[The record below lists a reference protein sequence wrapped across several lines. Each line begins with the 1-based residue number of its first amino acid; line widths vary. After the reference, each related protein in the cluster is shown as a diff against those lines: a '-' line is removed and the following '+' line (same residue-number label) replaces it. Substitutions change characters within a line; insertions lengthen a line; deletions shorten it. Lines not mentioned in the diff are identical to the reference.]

1 MHAKSEK
8 QARGG
13 EEMQRLLLVEDHASF
28 RQTLALVFDQEPD
41 FEVVAQAGTVAE
53 ARLVMV
59 DREADLAVVD
69 LSLPDGEGVEL
80 IEDLRETNPHFAALV
95 LTASLDRAE
104 HARAVEAG
112 AAGVLHK
119 AAEVDEILDS
129 TRRLAAGETL
139 LSSEELVELLRLAGQ
154 SREEER
160 EAQASIEQLT
170 RREREVLFALSEGLS
185 NKQIAERLHMSV
197 DTERTHR
204 TRHVYRLPFP
214 SPLHLDD
221 AAVEHHAHR
230 APHEAASH
238 RSHRRRARARTR
250 GERLPGAA
258 LPDPHPDLVLS
269 PDVHELHVR
278 LLGEEGIA
286 LDRRTDLFQVQRL
299 DLSLTTEERDSV
311 GVAHRDPQETEA
323 TELYLGA
330 EPGCAH
336 VHAGRT
342 VA

>member
-1 MHAKSEK
+1 M

-53 ARLVMV
+53 ARLVMA
-59 DREADLAVVD
+59 DRETDLAVVD

-119 AAEVDEILDS
+119 SAEVDEILDS

-139 LSSEELVELLRLAGQ
+139 FSPEELVELLRLAGQ

-160 EAQASIEQLT
+160 EARVSIEQLT
-170 RREREVLFALSEGLS
+170 RREREVLLALSEGLS

-197 DTERTHR
+197 DTERTHMMNILNKLGVHSR
-204 TRHVYRLPFP
+204 LQALLFAARHGL
-214 SPLHLDD
+214 
-221 AAVEHHAHR
+221 VELR
-230 APHEAASH
+230 
-238 RSHRRRARARTR
+238 
-250 GERLPGAA
+250 
-258 LPDPHPDLVLS
+258 
-269 PDVHELHVR
+269 
-278 LLGEEGIA
+278 
-286 LDRRTDLFQVQRL
+286 
-299 DLSLTTEERDSV
+299 
-311 GVAHRDPQETEA
+311 
-323 TELYLGA
+323 
-330 EPGCAH
+330 
-336 VHAGRT
+336 
-342 VA
+342 